1 MFSGLVRGDTHI
13 KKIDKHKQTI
23 KLTVSCPADFT
34 NELTIGDS
42 IAINGTCLT
51 VESFTETSF
60 VVTMMPQTY
69 KKTVFK
75 NLHNGDQ
82 LNVERSLE
90 VGQRLEGHLVTGHID
105 DLATVTK
112 IAQNENAIEIW
123 FKFPARLSTQIVPQG
138 SIALNGVSLT
148 VMDVK
153 DNSFSVGLI
162 PHTQD
167 ETNLANLQINDEV
180 NLETDIIGKYV
191 AKNLEK
197 RN

>member
-1 MFSGLVRGDTHI
+1 M
-13 KKIDKHKQTI
+13 
-23 KLTVSCPADFT
+23 
-34 NELTIGDS
+34 
-42 IAINGTCLT
+42 
-51 VESFTETSF
+51 
-60 VVTMMPQTY
+60 
-69 KKTVFK
+69 
-75 NLHNGDQ
+75 HNGDQ